1 MGGPWAAD
9 VLSLPLK
16 IDEKS
21 EGFGWSAS
29 RELDPFLLNIF
40 EGYKARMM
48 GEGKWTMVR
57 VLWDLVVGDGSGGDE
72 RELTLLSTSSR
83 SRTKAK
89 SHTTARR

>member
-1 MGGPWAAD
+1 
-9 VLSLPLK
+9 LK

-48 GEGKWTMVR
+48 GEGK
-57 VLWDLVVGDGSGGDE
+57 
-72 RELTLLSTSSR
+72 
-83 SRTKAK
+83 
-89 SHTTARR
+89 